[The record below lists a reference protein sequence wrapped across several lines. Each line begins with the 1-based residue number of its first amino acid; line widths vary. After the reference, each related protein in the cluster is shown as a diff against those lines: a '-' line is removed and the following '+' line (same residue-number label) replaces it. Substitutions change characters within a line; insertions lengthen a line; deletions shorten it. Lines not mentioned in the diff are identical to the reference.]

1 MKIIENR
8 WEEKLF
14 VNIEEDMNQWED
26 IPYSRIGIINIVKIT
41 KLSKAIYRFN
51 AVPIKYQWYFSQN

>member
-26 IPYSRIGIINIVKIT
+26 IPYFRIGIINIIKIT

-51 AVPIKYQWYFSQN
+51 AVPIRYQGYFSQN